1 MSSILKKIS
10 SPFATGG
17 GGIDFEHDVQSA
29 FVVLMLTNGVFH
41 HLGQHS
47 IRQIDLQA
55 KYRGYNTDDII
66 VYCADKNGQNQR
78 KMIAQIKHK
87 ITASEKNE
95 EFRNTIIAAWA
106 DFNNTKLFD
115 KNKDIIAIITGLLPK
130 TETNAFRG
138 LLENARAAKDFEDL
152 INARLKTNGLYD
164 KKQQEKFQIF
174 KSIINDANKDRQIND
189 KEIYEFLKVL
199 HLFIYDLDVKGIT
212 LSLLK
217 SLIEQHSPQNSAS
230 VWAQIQSFV
239 RDVDKSAGSITLDRI
254 PDDIKSYFK
263 ISKDIEIPEKYI
275 INDVQNLKQKN
286 LTHYARELAQAFLI
300 GSWSEKQ
307 EADKQAVAMVVQKD
321 YATWISKLREIIQ
334 YKDSPLI
341 LDNGIWRIKDR
352 LSLFTQI
359 KTMIFDE
366 DLDSLKRVASLVL
379 KEKDP
384 QFELETDKRFMA
396 RIYDK
401 VPKYSYNIKN
411 GIIDGLA
418 IIGSYS
424 DEISYC
430 SKYKPE
436 NMVYS
441 LLEDIFKDADWQIW
455 AGLNQQLP
463 LLFEA
468 SPKKMLENIEQE
480 LSKKEC
486 VFKELYKQEGKGV
499 FGGSCYMTGILWG
512 LERLAWSTEF
522 LSRVTL
528 ILGELA
534 SIDPG
539 GNWGNRPANSL
550 IAIFLPWYP
559 QTIATVQQRI
569 NAIKTLNTEFSDIA
583 WDLLIAL
590 LPSQHQTT
598 SGTAKPVYRNYIPK
612 DWKKNVSKKEY
623 VDQVLFCSDY
633 LIEQAQNDI
642 SKVKQLLKDIS
653 SLPIDSLNKYLDL
666 LDAEFIMSAKE
677 NDKNLLW
684 EELKSLIARHK
695 HFANSDWAIKGNNLQ
710 RLENIA
716 NKLEPKNLINKSARL
731 FEQEIFEEFEKPYKE
746 GSSFDYKETN
756 KKVSNVREK
765 SLTEILKEYD
775 FWVAIG
781 KLINKST
788 RPDILGET
796 LGKLN
801 STNYDLF
808 LIPKLLNNKNQKLK
822 GFVRAYI
829 SAKFSVCGWDWI
841 DEFSF
846 SDWQDEEISTLYTFL
861 PFCKDTWDRIANMSQ
876 NIENLYWNDVDVN
889 PYWTNSSLD
898 TIIDKLI
905 EYERPADLIK
915 CIYVALFKKQKVN
928 SDKIIHALNM
938 LLSNSDDIKKVQY
951 HHIVRLISAL
961 QQDSTVLI
969 DDLFSIEIKYF
980 PLLDGTEGVR
990 PVTVN
995 KKLCDDPN
1003 FFCECVQ
1010 LAYKSDKEDNQKK
1023 VLSKQDEETAKLAW
1037 EILHQWKI
1045 PPGTNSDGEF
1055 DERFFE
1061 NWYKKVVEICTESG
1075 HLKACLLSLG
1085 KVLFYTPKDKTG
1097 FFINKTVAK
1106 ILNKKENEFLRRGYS
1121 SECINSRGVH
1131 TVDPSAKP
1139 EKELAEKYTKQA
1151 QNAESEGFVRLSCIL
1166 KEIAVSYEEEAKRI
1180 LDKTYK

>member
-1 MSSILKKIS
+1 MSSTLKKLS
-10 SPFATGG
+10 SPISTSGK
-17 GGIDFEHDVQSA
+17 GIDFQHDVQSA
-29 FVVLMLTNGVFH
+29 FVVLMLANGVFYN
-41 HLGQHS
+41 LGQNP
-47 IRQIDLQA
+47 ICQIDLQS
-55 KYRGYNTDDII
+55 KYRDFNTDDMV
-66 VYCADKNGQNQR
+66 VYCTDKSSDTPR
-78 KMIAQIKHK
+78 KMLAQIKLK
-87 ITASEKNE
+87 IRFLEKND
-95 EFRNTIIAAWA
+95 EFRKTIIAAWT
-106 DFNNTKLFD
+106 DYNNKDLFD
-115 KNKDIIAIITGLLPK
+115 KNKDIIAIITGLLPE
-130 TETNAFRG
+130 TETNAVRG
-138 LLENARAAKDFEDL
+138 LLDNARASKNFSDFNL
-152 INARLKTNGLYD
+152 RLNLKNFVD
-164 KKQQEKFQIF
+164 KKQKEKLQVIKSVLSQANSNVQIEDETLF
-174 KSIINDANKDRQIND
+174 
-189 KEIYEFLKVL
+189 EFLKSL

-239 RDVDKSAGSITLDRI
+239 RDVDKSAGSITLDRV

-263 ISKDIEIPEKYI
+263 INKDIEIPEKYI
-275 INDVQNLKQKN
+275 TKSAQAMKQQN

-307 EADKQAVAMVVQKD
+307 EADKQAVAMIVQED
-321 YATWISKLREIIQ
+321 YTTWISKLREIIQ

-341 LDNGIWRIKDR
+341 LDSGIWSIKDR
-352 LSLFTQI
+352 LALFKQI
-359 KTMIFDE
+359 RTMIFD
-366 DLDSLKRVASLVL
+366 DDFDALKRVASLVL

-384 QFELETDKRFMA
+384 QFELESDKRFMA
-396 RIYDK
+396 QIYDK

-418 IIGSYS
+418 IIASYS

-436 NMVYS
+436 NMIYT
-441 LLEDIFKDADWQIW
+441 LLDDVFKDADWQIW

-468 SPKKMLENIEQE
+468 SPKKMLENLEQE

-486 VFKELYKQEGKGV
+486 IFKELYKQEGKGI
-499 FGGSCYMTGILWG
+499 FGGSCYMTGVLWG
-512 LERLAWSTEF
+512 LERLAWNPEF

-590 LPSQHQTT
+590 LPSKHQTT
-598 SGTAKPVYRNYIPK
+598 SGTAKPVYRNYIPN

-623 VDQVLFCSDY
+623 VEQVLFCSDY

-642 SKVKQLLKDIS
+642 IRVKQLLKDIS

-666 LDAEFIMSAKE
+666 LDAKFVMSAKE

-695 HFANSDWAIKGNNLQ
+695 HFANSDWAIKGNNLH

-716 NKLEPKNLINKSARL
+716 NKLEPQRLINKFARL

-746 GSSFDYKETN
+746 GFSYDYKEIN
-756 KKVSNVREK
+756 KKVSNAREK
-765 SLTEILKEYD
+765 ALTEILKKYD

-781 KLINKST
+781 KLINKT
-788 RPDILGET
+788 KRPDILGET

-801 STNYDLF
+801 SANYDPF
-808 LIPKLLNNKNQKLK
+808 LIPKLVNNKNHKLK
-822 GFVRAYI
+822 EFVRAYI
-829 SAKFSVCGWDWI
+829 SAKFSVCGWNWI

-861 PFCKDTWDRIANMSQ
+861 PFRKEIWDRIANMSQ
-876 NIENLYWNDVDVN
+876 NIENLYWNNVDVN
-889 PYWTNSSLD
+889 PYWTNSGLD

-905 EYERPADLIK
+905 EHERPADLIK
-915 CIYVALFKKQKVN
+915 CIYVALFEKQKV
-928 SDKIIHALNM
+928 SSKKIIHALNM
-938 LLSNSDDIKKVQY
+938 LLNHSDDIKKLQNHY
-951 HHIVRLISAL
+951 IVRLIGAL
-961 QQDSTVLI
+961 QRDSTVLI
-969 DDLFSIEIKYF
+969 DDLFSIEIQYF

-995 KKLCDDPN
+995 KKLCNDPK

-1010 LAYKSDKEDNQKK
+1010 LAYKSDKEYNQKK
-1023 VLSKQDEETAKLAW
+1023 VLSKQDEATAKLAW
-1037 EILHQWKI
+1037 KILQQWKI
-1045 PPGTNSDGEF
+1045 PPGTNASGEF
-1055 DERFFE
+1055 DERAFE
-1061 NWYKKVVEICTESG
+1061 NWYKAAIEICTESG
-1075 HLKACLLSLG
+1075 HLKVCLLSLG
-1085 KVLFYTPKDKTG
+1085 NAIFYTPKDKTG

-1139 EKELAEKYTKQA
+1139 EKELAEKYIQQA
-1151 QNAESEGFVRLSCIL
+1151 QSAESEGFVRLSFVL
-1166 KEIAVSYEEEAKRI
+1166 KEIAVSYEEEANRI
-1180 LDKTYK
+1180 LNKTYN